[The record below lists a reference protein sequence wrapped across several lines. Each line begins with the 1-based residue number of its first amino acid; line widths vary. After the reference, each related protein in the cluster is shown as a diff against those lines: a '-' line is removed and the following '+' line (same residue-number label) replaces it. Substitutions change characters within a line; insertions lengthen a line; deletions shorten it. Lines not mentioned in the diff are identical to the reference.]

1 MDDRGIIEL
10 FGRRDPAAI
19 RETAAAYGARL
30 HRLAAGILKSCED
43 AEEIVNDTY
52 FKAWNAIP
60 PESPRFLFAY
70 LAKICR
76 FNALDR
82 LDRNHAAKRS
92 AEIVELTAEMELC
105 IPGDAMD
112 RQLESAEIGRLL
124 SRFLGTLSEESR
136 RFFMLRYWYADSIRS
151 ISERCGVSE
160 SRIKV
165 SLHRTRKKLRHYLES
180 EDITL

>member
-1 MDDRGIIEL
+1 MDDREIIGL
-10 FGRRDPAAI
+10 FWRRDPAAL

-30 HRLAAGILKSCED
+30 HRLAAGILKNGED

-60 PESPRFLFAY
+60 PERPRFLFAY

-76 FNALDR
+76 FAAFDR
-82 LDRNHAAKRS
+82 LDRSQAAKRS

-105 IPGDAMD
+105 IPGDAVE
-112 RQLESAEIGRLL
+112 RQLESEEIARLL
-124 SRFLGTLSEESR
+124 NRFLGTLSEESR
-136 RFFMLRYWYADSIRS
+136 RFFVLRYWYADSVRS

-165 SLHRTRKKLRHYLES
+165 SLYRTRKKLRHYLES
-180 EDITL
+180 EDISL